1 MIALLLV
8 AALLPQQV
16 LIATPRGQA
25 SVPVS
30 TERGAAAVAASRLA
44 QPLGL
49 VASLEGTAVRVALG
63 GRTFEFDLGAPFV
76 RTGDLA
82 YPLVGAPYVA
92 RDTLFLPLHWLADYV
107 PRLSAG
113 RYRWDPV
120 VARLDEIAPLAGTA
134 VAPLP
139 PPGRRQRPRSRSAC
153 PIRSRASGSPIR
165 S

>member
-1 MIALLLV
+1 MIALLLA

-16 LIATPRGQA
+16 LIATPRGEA

-30 TERGAAAVAASRLA
+30 TERGEAAVAAPRLA

-49 VASLEGTAVRVALG
+49 VASLEGMAVRVVLG
-63 GRTFEFDLGAPFV
+63 GRTFDFDLGAPFV
-76 RTGDLA
+76 RIGDAA
-82 YPLVGAPYVA
+82 YPLVGAPYVV

-120 VARLDEIAPLAGTA
+120 HSRLPFVTRAI
-134 VAPLP
+134 
-139 PPGRRQRPRSRSAC
+139 SRSAT
-153 PIRSRASGSPIR
+153 RRFMSSRLS
-165 S
+165 